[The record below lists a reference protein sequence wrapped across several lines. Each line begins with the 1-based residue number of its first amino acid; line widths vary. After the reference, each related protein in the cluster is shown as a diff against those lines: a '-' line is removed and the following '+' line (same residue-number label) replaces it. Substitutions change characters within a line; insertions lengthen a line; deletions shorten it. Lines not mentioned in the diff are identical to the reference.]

1 MMMVNIIPYIT
12 DKCGD
17 CFQTYFGNEE
27 LMDNKE
33 TRYNASTGMVL
44 DEFDD
49 TIYEHFNEY
58 K

>member
-1 MMMVNIIPYIT
+1 MMVNIIPYIT